1 MPLVIDT
8 EKEFDL
14 EDLKHDIDTTRQT
27 DRWSEAPQKIK
38 DLFHLLEWNIIDG
51 EHTETVEFINS
62 ALEQDIGA
70 RTLIAG
76 PMATGIAEVGRRFK
90 MDEYFLP
97 EVMMS
102 AKCMQAALQVLK
114 PLIVAEKTEEVGTV
128 VVGTVQG
135 DLHDIGKKIVG
146 MMLEAAGFTVVDL
159 GVTVTPDQFMKAIE
173 EHNPVIVG
181 FSALLTT
188 TMNMQWET
196 LKRITAEGKS
206 AGVEHEVREP
216 HISADGERA
225 AVDREVAVYRSAVAN
240 GGGPAVDRSGRR
252 IQDSGGVQID
262 RAVQVYD
269 LGGNRTVNVQRR
281 SAAHIQIVHAVKRRP
296 GRHRQRAGGE
306 IDVIGDRQGVGE
318 YFHRTA
324 VDREGV
330 HLLDGGN
337 LRGSAFHDSLVEAC
351 GRSKLK
357 VAFPLPLLGL

>member
-27 DRWSEAPQKIK
+27 DRWSEAPKKIK

-196 LKRITAEGKS
+196 LKRIAAEGK
-206 AGVEHEVREP
+206 REDLKVFVGGAP
-216 HISADGERA
+216 ISQNWCDKIGADA
-225 AVDREVAVYRSAVAN
+225 YAMDALVAVEKAKACVTNLAN
-240 GGGPAVDRSGRR
+240 MKGGDPELREAMIALDVEREQAKLAAD
-252 IQDSGGVQID
+252 
-262 RAVQVYD
+262 
-269 LGGNRTVNVQRR
+269 TV
-281 SAAHIQIVHAVKRRP
+281 
-296 GRHRQRAGGE
+296 
-306 IDVIGDRQGVGE
+306 
-318 YFHRTA
+318 
-324 VDREGV
+324 
-330 HLLDGGN
+330 
-337 LRGSAFHDSLVEAC
+337 
-351 GRSKLK
+351 
-357 VAFPLPLLGL
+357 